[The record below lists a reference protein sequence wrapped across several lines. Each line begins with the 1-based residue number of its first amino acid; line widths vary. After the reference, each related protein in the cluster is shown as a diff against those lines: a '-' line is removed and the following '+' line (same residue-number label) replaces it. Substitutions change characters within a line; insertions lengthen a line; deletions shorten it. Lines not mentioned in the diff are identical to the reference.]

1 MHGERERKRGRRR
14 GALLLDNLF
23 SYRASSRLRLDKC
36 SDGCVWGE
44 NSRGWLVECW
54 RGDTGKEREGKTERE
69 MDHPVS
75 ACIMEKREA
84 DEPNWKWDL
93 QAAFHTHIH
102 AHYKWSKAKKVDHKK
117 VTGDSNWVIWPQ
129 CCHSG
134 GHYSAYRCITAV
146 TFASANQWDP
156 ARLDSFGAASTA
168 VAPCSPVAT
177 PSSQQLWKAQLG
189 NNLLLASQLSAT
201 PAWLHDVLQTLL
213 AGVER
218 MDCWPDDCWP
228 DEGLERSKL

>member
-1 MHGERERKRGRRR
+1 
-14 GALLLDNLF
+14 
-23 SYRASSRLRLDKC
+23 
-36 SDGCVWGE
+36 
-44 NSRGWLVECW
+44 
-54 RGDTGKEREGKTERE
+54 

-189 NNLLLASQLSAT
+189 NNLLLPSQLSAT

-218 MDCWPDDCWP
+218 MDWWLLAWWLLAWWESGKIKVVGKHFP
-228 DEGLERSKL
+228 ELGLIRTNIKKKFAINLQINESFITVAAWFECASPKNTLHRF